1 MIGIGGVGTL
11 EIAQEFVTEKGVTF
25 TALWSESRDAW
36 EHYGMNSTSDFM
48 LLDRFGN
55 RLTEAAPYDETL
67 VEQLL
72 EELF

>member
-1 MIGIGGVGTL
+1 MIGVGGIGTL
-11 EIAQEFVTEKGVTF
+11 EAAQEFVVTKGVMF

-36 EHYGMNSTSDFM
+36 DHYGMNSTSDFM

-55 RLTEAAPYDETL
+55 RLTEAAPYAEDL

-72 EELF
+72 DDLA

>member
-1 MIGIGGVGTL
+1 MVSKGT
-11 EIAQEFVTEKGVTF
+11 TF

-36 EHYGMNSTSDFM
+36 DHYGMDSTSDFM

-55 RLTEAAPYDETL
+55 RLTEPMPYDEHL

-72 EELF
+72 GDLV

>member
-1 MIGIGGVGTL
+1 MGGVGTL
-11 EIAQEFVTEKGVTF
+11 EVAQEFVASQGVTF

-55 RLTEAAPYDETL
+55 RLTEAAPYNEKL

-72 EELF
+72 DEIS

>member
-1 MIGIGGVGTL
+1 
-11 EIAQEFVTEKGVTF
+11 
-25 TALWSESRDAW
+25 
-36 EHYGMNSTSDFM
+36 MNSTSDFM

>member
-1 MIGIGGVGTL
+1 VAT
-11 EIAQEFVTEKGVTF
+11 KGVTF